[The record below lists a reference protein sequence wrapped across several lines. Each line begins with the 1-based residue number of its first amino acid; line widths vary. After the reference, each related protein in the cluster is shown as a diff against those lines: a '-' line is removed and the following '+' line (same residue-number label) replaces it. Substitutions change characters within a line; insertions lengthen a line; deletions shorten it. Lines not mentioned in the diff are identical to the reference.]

1 MSDMELDCFIKD
13 MIVYKN
19 GILLM
24 KNKHEASWIHFL
36 DSNFVLGN
44 AAAPP
49 DYPIVYC
56 SDGFCSLTGETGP
69 LLPLYGTPRANVC
82 HYVCHNIA
90 ILLFQECTEQKSCS
104 NPPSAPGSGRNLR
117 KTQT

>member
-1 MSDMELDCFIKD
+1 MSGMELDCLIKD
-13 MIVYKN
+13 LIVYKN

-24 KNKHEASWIHFL
+24 KSKHEESYIIFHFL

-56 SDGFCSLTGETGP
+56 SDGFCSLTGETG
-69 LLPLYGTPRANVC
+69 LFCRYLALRANVC
-82 HYVCHNIA
+82 H
-90 ILLFQECTEQKSCS
+90 
-104 NPPSAPGSGRNLR
+104 
-117 KTQT
+117 